1 MSVGLLAVVDDIL
14 SAALKA
20 SAKSAGVV
28 IDDAAVTPQYVQGLS
43 PARELPVVGRIAL
56 GSLANKF
63 LIIIPIAMLLTAFA
77 PWVLPWL
84 LIVGGAYLCFE
95 GAEKV
100 LEWFGFHHGG
110 HDGDEGGRDEA
121 SRPRR
126 DPHRPHPVD
135 GDHADRPVERRPDL
149 DFWSRVAVLAVIALA
164 MTALVYGAVALL
176 VKLDDIGLKMAKSG
190 SARVRHTGM
199 RIVRSMPAVFRVISI
214 VGTVA
219 MLWVGGHLVLANLGE
234 VGWHAPVDLLHAVEH
249 ALEPAGPVVVW
260 FGDTLV
266 SADRGCAHRPR
277 DRRDHPRHRQGVRA
291 ELDLQRGARTRVRCR
306 GSGRRSRLRRL
317 TRGCRSI
324 RHRPRRA
331 RLGGVPTDADDA
343 HPAARPAA
351 MPLAESSTTMQRA
364 VRPRGARRG
373 EERLGIGLAARDVLR
388 RDGDRGS
395 AARGIHARLR
405 ERQDRRRDERVRQ
418 AAERRAGRRRR
429 DRHDAV
435 GLAVSAAS
443 SARFSARLTSCGRS
457 GSSSAIESCPCRPW
471 MIERVR
477 GSTP

>member
-84 LIVGGAYLCFE
+84 LIVGGGYLCFE

-110 HDGDEGGRDEA
+110 HDDEGGRDEKRLVMGA
-121 SRPRR
+121 IRTDLILSTEIMLIGLSN
-126 DPHRPHPVD
+126 VD
-135 GDHADRPVERRPDL
+135 PDL
-149 DFWSRVAVLAVIALA
+149 GFWLRLAVLAVIALA

-176 VKLDDIGLKMAKSG
+176 VKIDDIGLKMAKSG
-190 SARVRHTGM
+190 SVRVRHTGT

-234 VGWHAPVDLLHAVEH
+234 VGWHAPVELLHAVEH
-249 ALEPAGPVVVW
+249 ALGPLGPVVVW
-260 FGDTLV
+260 IGDT
-266 SADRGCAHRPR
+266 
-277 DRRDHPRHRQGVRA
+277 
-291 ELDLQRGARTRVRCR
+291 
-306 GSGRRSRLRRL
+306 
-317 TRGCRSI
+317 
-324 RHRPRRA
+324 
-331 RLGGVPTDADDA
+331 
-343 HPAARPAA
+343 
-351 MPLAESSTTMQRA
+351 
-364 VRPRGARRG
+364 
-373 EERLGIGLAARDVLR
+373 
-388 RDGDRGS
+388 
-395 AARGIHARLR
+395 
-405 ERQDRRRDERVRQ
+405 
-418 AAERRAGRRRR
+418 
-429 DRHDAV
+429 
-435 GLAVSAAS
+435 AVSAVAGLCVGLVIVGIALVIGKAFGRNLS
-443 SARFSARLTSCGRS
+443 FSEGHRAPHGETD
-457 GSSSAIESCPCRPW
+457 
-471 MIERVR
+471 
-477 GSTP
+477 